1 VTANDARPVATE
13 LFHDPTVPLDRRV
26 DDLLSRMTLREK
38 AGQLNQRLWGWRM
51 WRRDGAGFV
60 LAPELDDEIERWGG
74 LGAVY
79 GLLRADA
86 WSGRDW
92 ANGADP
98 ARAADVV
105 AAVQERV
112 VAGSRFGIPALVTE
126 EAGHGVQALGSRLL
140 PVNVGVGATWRPR
153 LLEEAAAHTAAEA
166 RALGVHLALA
176 SCLDML
182 RDPRWGRAEETFGED
197 PVLAAAF
204 TRALVRGFAAV
215 PGIGVVLKHF
225 AAQGAAVGGRNQSG
239 APIGARELA
248 EIHLPA
254 ARAGIEEGAVGVMAA
269 YNEVDGVPCVA
280 HHGLLTGVL
289 RDEWGFDGIV
299 MSDMFAVDRLLR
311 SAPSGAHAAAL
322 ALAAGL
328 DMSMSDESFA
338 DIERGVADGLIPV
351 EHVDRAAR
359 RVLALKIRLGLLDPP
374 APAPVFSHAPG
385 EHDLVAAGPVLLTNR
400 GGLLPLAPTTRLAVV
415 GPNGDDVPALLGD
428 YVPPLPD
435 RAGVSVLAGLR
446 RTFGEV
452 TFEPGCGL
460 AEPVVGGLERAAA
473 AARAADVVV
482 LALGSTGE
490 RAYDDDFAANGAAEL
505 TGRRARATTGEGYDV
520 AEVELPA
527 AQRALVDA
535 VAATGTPAVAVVVS
549 GRPLGIARLAEAC
562 DAVLYAWYPGP
573 GGGAAVADV
582 LAGHREPLGRLP
594 VSLPAT
600 SGTLPVAYDER
611 LESALRYVDAEA
623 RPVFGFGA
631 GLGYASFALGAAAVG
646 GAYPDLVVSAPLA
659 NTSGCAGSTVVQL
672 YGRARVPG
680 LVPRRA
686 ALLGFAE
693 AALAAGASATVAV
706 PLLRDAVP
714 ALGDPDR
721 GELDLW
727 LSLDGPGEP
736 VEPLTVPL
744 GRLRADGAD
753 GAPRAGSRRE
763 R

>member
-1 VTANDARPVATE
+1 MTTSDARQATPQA
-13 LFHDPTVPLDRRV
+13 FRDTTAPLDRRV
-26 DDLLSRMTLREK
+26 DDLLGRMTLREK
-38 AGQLNQRLWGWRM
+38 VGQLNQRLRGWRM
-51 WRRDGAGFV
+51 WRRDGAGFA
-60 LAPELDDEIERWGG
+60 LAPELDEEIERWGG
-74 LGAVY
+74 LGAMY

-92 ANGADP
+92 ANGAD
-98 ARAADVV
+98 AALSADVV

-112 VAGSRFGIPALVTE
+112 VAGSRFGIPALITE
-126 EAGHGVQALGSRLL
+126 EAGHGLQALGSRLL
-140 PVNVGVGATWRPR
+140 PVNVGVAATWRPH
-153 LLEEAAAHTAAEA
+153 LLEETAARTAAEA
-166 RALGVHLALA
+166 RARGVHLALA
-176 SCLDML
+176 SALDML

-215 PGIGVVLKHF
+215 PGVGVVLKHF
-225 AAQGAAVGGRNQSG
+225 AAQGAGTGGRNQSG

-269 YNEVDGVPCVA
+269 YNEIDGVPCAA
-280 HHGLLTGVL
+280 HHGLLTGTL

-299 MSDMFAVDRLLR
+299 MADMFAVDRLLR
-311 SAPSGAHAAAL
+311 SVRSGAQAAAL

-338 DIERGVADGLIPV
+338 DIEQGVADGLIPV

-359 RVLALKIRLGLLDPP
+359 RVLALKIRLGLLDAPV
-374 APAPVFSHAPG
+374 PAPVFSPGPG
-385 EHDLVAAGPVLLTNR
+385 ERDLVAAGPVLLTNR
-400 GGLLPLAPTTRLAVV
+400 GGLLPLGAGVRVALV

-435 RAGVSVLAGLR
+435 GAGVSLLAGLR

-452 TFEPGCGL
+452 AFEPGCGL
-460 AEPVVGGLERAAA
+460 AEPVDGGLERAAE

-482 LALGSTGE
+482 LALGSSGE

-527 AQRALVDA
+527 PQRALVDA
-535 VAATGTPAVAVVVS
+535 VAATGTPTVAVVVS
-549 GRPLGIARLAEAC
+549 GRPLGIARVAEAC
-562 DAVLYAWYPGP
+562 GAVLYAWYPGP
-573 GGGAAVADV
+573 DGGAAVADV

-631 GLGYASFALGAAAVG
+631 GLGYASFALGDASVAE
-646 GAYPDLVVSAPLA
+646 AYPDLVVSAPLA
-659 NTSGCAGSTVVQL
+659 NTSERDGSTVVQL

-686 ALLGFAE
+686 VLLGFAE
-693 AALAAGASATVAV
+693 ATLAAGASATVAV
-706 PLLRDAVP
+706 PLLPDAVA
-714 ALGDPDR
+714 ALGEPDR

-736 VEPLTVPL
+736 AEPLTAPL
-744 GRLRADGAD
+744 TSTEPHHT
-753 GAPRAGSRRE
+753 PRRST
-763 R
+763 